1 MEWSKRI
8 TYFLAL
14 IIVALLPAVVI
25 TAAAGYEAALNS
37 YVVGTFS
44 LASISSGF
52 YFWKAKHENI
62 RKYSK
67 TLSKEDIEK
76 VAKCYDAIFKEVNRH
91 E

>member
-8 TYFLAL
+8 TYFVAI
-14 IIVALLPAVVI
+14 IIVALLPVVT
-25 TAAAGYEAALNS
+25 TAASKGLEGPLNA

-44 LASISSGF
+44 LASVSAGF
-52 YFWKAKHENI
+52 YFWKAKSENI

-67 TLSKEDIEK
+67 NLSKEDIEK
-76 VAKCYDAIFKEVNRH
+76 VARCYDAIFKEVGRH